1 MLNLHAMKNIKSA
14 KIIHLTLVL
23 IITFFS
29 CANDEGSITKIPEP
43 IVLSFELVVS
53 QQNTL
58 RITANN
64 TSTGINGLNSYWQF
78 TENGP
83 KVTDEAGPEMHL
95 YDASGD
101 YLVTLTVEAPEGDIQ
116 LSKTVTV
123 TDSNEM
129 QPPLKDATN
138 SFSVGM
144 AVKSSQLNTQHSDI
158 LIREFNNLTAEFE
171 MKMNIMYP
179 SQGNYDFTAADAIVN
194 YGVDNNM
201 NIHGHTLIWH
211 TATPEWVNNF
221 SGTDEEF
228 EDMIEDYITT
238 VVTRYA
244 GVVRSWD
251 VVNEAIEDNTNNL
264 RNSVFR
270 QRMGDDYISKCYQ
283 FARNA
288 DPNALL
294 FYNDYNI
301 TFDVGKQEATF
312 AIVDD
317 LRSKNL
323 IDGIGAQ
330 MHIDI
335 FFPSATQIQSIID
348 GTVSRGL
355 KMHFAELDVRVNP
368 NNDLTFLTEA
378 RAIAQQNKV
387 REVVE
392 LYNAIPD
399 ANKFALTVWGMRDS
413 ETWLIDFWGQPDWPL
428 LYDDIFKP
436 KLAHKGFLEA
446 LDN

>member
-1 MLNLHAMKNIKSA
+1 MK
-14 KIIHLTLVL
+14 HLISSKRVHLFLVL
-23 IITFFS
+23 FITFLA
-29 CANDEGSITKIPEP
+29 CAKDDDPAPETAEP
-43 IVLSFELVVS
+43 IVLSFDLIVS

-58 RITANN
+58 RITVNN
-64 TSTGINGLNSYWQF
+64 TSTGISGLNSYWQF

-83 KVTDEAGPEMHL
+83 IVADLAGPEMHL
-95 YDASGD
+95 YDTPGD
-101 YLVTLTVEAPEGDIQ
+101 YLVTLTVEAPDGDVRI
-116 LSKTVTV
+116 SETVTV
-123 TDSNEM
+123 TDGTVVS
-129 QPPLKDATN
+129 PPLKDATD

-144 AVKSSQLNTQHSDI
+144 AVKASQLDGQHMDV
-158 LIREFNNLTAEFE
+158 LEREFNNLTAEFE

-179 SQGNYDFTAADAIVN
+179 SQGTYDFTTADAIVN
-194 YGVDNNM
+194 YGVANDM

-211 TATPEWVNNF
+211 TATPEWVENF
-221 SGTDEEF
+221 SGTDQEF
-228 EDMIEDYITT
+228 EDMVEDYITT
-238 VVTRYA
+238 VMTRYA

-251 VVNEAIEDNTNNL
+251 VVNEAVEDNTNVL

-301 TFDVGKQEATF
+301 TFDVGKQQAAL

-317 LRSKNL
+317 LMAQDL
-323 IDGIGAQ
+323 IDGVGAQ

-335 FFPSATQIQSIID
+335 FFPSASQIQSIVD
-348 GTVSRGL
+348 ATVSRGL

-368 NNDLTFLTEA
+368 NNDLTSLTA
-378 RAIAQQNKV
+378 SRALAQQNKV

-392 LYNAIPD
+392 IYDAIPD

-413 ETWLIDFWGQPDWPL
+413 ETWLIEFWGQPDWPL
-428 LYDDIFKP
+428 LYDDNFQPKP
-436 KLAHKGFLEA
+436 AHTGFLEA
-446 LDN
+446 LE